1 MIDTFTEL
9 QIGRYDKDI
18 GSIQL
23 LLLEAKSKRNAD
35 VLTGKTDNYR
45 NGYVQIS
52 KAPVFQDGTMIRQKD
67 IAPGDFLVARVKSSA
82 TRALYCQPIAVV
94 ENLD

>member
-45 NGYVQIS
+45 NGYV
-52 KAPVFQDGTMIRQKD
+52 
-67 IAPGDFLVARVKSSA
+67 
-82 TRALYCQPIAVV
+82 
-94 ENLD
+94 